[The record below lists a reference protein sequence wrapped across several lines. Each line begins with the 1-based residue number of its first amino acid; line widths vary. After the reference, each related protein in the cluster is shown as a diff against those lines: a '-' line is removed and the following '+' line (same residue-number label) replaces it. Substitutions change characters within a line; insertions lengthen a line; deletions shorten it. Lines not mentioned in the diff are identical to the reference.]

1 MTEFDETVTS
11 DDVEAFDFKHLK
23 LSFDDDGVAWVT
35 IDRPK
40 QLNALNS
47 EVVEELRIAVSDL
60 TDDPE
65 TEAIVITG
73 SGDKAFVAGADISEL
88 AELAPHE
95 ARGLSLNGQDVLASI
110 ENCPKPVIAM
120 INGFALGGGLELALA
135 CHLRVASTT
144 AKMGL
149 PEVSLGVIPGFGGS
163 VRLARLAGPGVAREW
178 ILTGDMFTAEEAHRV
193 GAVTRVV
200 PPEKLREE
208 VKKLCSTMQKRG
220 PVAIAAALETIR
232 RGQECGQTEAENLE
246 ADAFGMMFST
256 EDAREG
262 TKAFLEKR
270 KPDFQGR

>member
-1 MTEFDETVTS
+1 MSDFDETVTA
-11 DDVEAFDFKHLK
+11 DDVEAYDYKHLK
-23 LSFDDDGVAWVT
+23 LTFDEDGVAWVT

-47 EVVEELRIAVSDL
+47 EVVEELRICIGDL

-73 SGDKAFVAGADISEL
+73 GGDKAFVAGADIGEL
-88 AELAPHE
+88 ADLSPHE
-95 ARGLSLNGQDVLASI
+95 ARGLSLTGQDVLAMI
-110 ENCPKPVIAM
+110 ENCPKPVVAM

-135 CHLRVASTT
+135 CHLRVAATT
-144 AKMGL
+144 AKLGL
-149 PEVSLGVIPGFGGS
+149 PEVSLGLIPGFAGT

-178 ILTGDMFTAEEAHRV
+178 VLTGDQFTAEEAHRV
-193 GAVTRVV
+193 GVVTRVAA
-200 PPEKLREE
+200 PDKLREE
-208 VKKLCSTMQKRG
+208 VKKLCATMQKRG

-262 TKAFLEKR
+262 TKAFMEKR

>member
-1 MTEFDETVTS
+1 MSEFDETVNGE
-11 DDVEAFDFKHLK
+11 DVAVHDFQHLK
-23 LSFDDDGVAWVT
+23 INFDEEGVAWLQ

-47 EVVEELRIAVSDL
+47 EVVEELRMCISDL
-60 TDDPE
+60 IDDPE

-73 SGDKAFVAGADISEL
+73 GGDKAFIAGADIGEL
-88 AELAPHE
+88 AELSPHE
-95 ARGLSLNGQDVLASI
+95 ARSLSLNGQDVLGMI

-135 CHLRVASTT
+135 CHIRVASST

-149 PEVSLGVIPGFGGS
+149 PEVSLGLIPGFAGT
-163 VRLARLAGPGVAREW
+163 VRLSRLASPGVAREW
-178 ILTGDMFTAEEAHRV
+178 VLTGDQYSAEDALRV
-193 GAVTRVV
+193 GVVSRVV
-200 PPEKLREE
+200 APDKLRED
-208 VKKLCSTMQKRG
+208 VKKLCTTIQKRG
-220 PVAIAAALETIR
+220 PVAIATALETIR

-246 ADAFGMMFST
+246 ADAFGMMFTT

-262 TKAFLEKR
+262 TKAFMEKR

>member
-1 MTEFDETVTS
+1 MSEFDESVNT
-11 DDVEAFDFKHLK
+11 DDVEAYDYKHIKLAFDE
-23 LSFDDDGVAWVT
+23 DGIAWVT

-40 QLNALNS
+40 QMNALNS
-47 EVVEELRIAVSDL
+47 EVIEELRVCVSDL

-73 SGDKAFVAGADISEL
+73 GGDKAFVAGADI
-88 AELAPHE
+88 AELTDMTPHE
-95 ARGLSLNGQDVLASI
+95 ARGLSLTGQDMLAMI

-135 CHLRVASTT
+135 CHVRVAVNT
-144 AKMGL
+144 AKLGL

-178 ILTGDMFTAEEAHRV
+178 ILTGDQFTAEEAHRV
-193 GAVTRVV
+193 GVVTRVV
-200 PPEKLREE
+200 APEKLREE
-208 VKKLCSTMQKRG
+208 VQKLCATIQKRG

-246 ADAFGMMFST
+246 ADAFGMMFT
-256 EDAREG
+256 TDDAREG
-262 TKAFLEKR
+262 IKAFLEKR

>member
-1 MTEFDETVTS
+1 MSDFDETVTA
-11 DDVEAFDFKHLK
+11 DDVEAYDYKHLK
-23 LSFDDDGVAWVT
+23 LAFDEDGVAWVT

-47 EVVEELRIAVSDL
+47 EVVEELRICVGDL

-73 SGDKAFVAGADISEL
+73 GGDKAFVAGADIGEL
-88 AELAPHE
+88 ADLSPHE
-95 ARGLSLNGQDVLASI
+95 ARGLSLTGQDVLAMI
-110 ENCPKPVIAM
+110 ENCPKPVVAM

-135 CHLRVASTT
+135 CHLRVAATT
-144 AKMGL
+144 AKLGL
-149 PEVSLGVIPGFGGS
+149 PEVSLGLIPGFAGT

-178 ILTGDMFTAEEAHRV
+178 VLTGDQFTAEEAHRV
-193 GAVTRVV
+193 GVVTRVAA
-200 PPEKLREE
+200 PDKLREE
-208 VKKLCSTMQKRG
+208 VKKLCATMQKRG

-262 TKAFLEKR
+262 TKAFMEKR